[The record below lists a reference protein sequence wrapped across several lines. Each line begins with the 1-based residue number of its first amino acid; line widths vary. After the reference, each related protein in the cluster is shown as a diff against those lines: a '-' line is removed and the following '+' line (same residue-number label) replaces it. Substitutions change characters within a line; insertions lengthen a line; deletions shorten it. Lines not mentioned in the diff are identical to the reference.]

1 MINIFANEAQH
12 KIKEKI
18 RLTKLANKVNH
29 VEEKKIKIHKDKP
42 KDYFKIFE
50 TEEIAKMEQKYQKFI
65 DTFVLHKTNPNI
77 RIENAIEHSMDENQ
91 KYKESIIDDNLNQN
105 NHINAI
111 FDSYSKLSSTPNILV
126 NLINNIKNDNEEI
139 VETKPKEIFFNHY
152 DSVSLEFLNN
162 TKLNEDVLKT
172 LLKKDNGVLNYL
184 FNKDLIINADDLT
197 TFFDNLK
204 NDIEDDYDDDDS
216 DNIINY
222 DKLQKIKL
230 NKNIKKINIVYQYYY
245 KNQQV
250 TGLGDF
256 IRCCY
261 YFLQFCDRYELDLE
275 FHINYHP
282 IKQYLVH
289 YKNKL
294 NLCRRVT
301 ENISFIYEPN
311 AIYYYEDNMISYE
324 YFNIDNKMKKKL
336 NKIINYNG
344 ELFIYAINHPKERKI
359 NETHKEKIRNLL
371 KPTNSLIAEIQNIMN
386 SINLIK
392 NNFIVLQIRVEDDY
406 QMDNTTRI
414 KYMMD
419 TIRMIRSKM
428 SYDIFLISNDN
439 AIKSL
444 IIKEMPNS
452 NIKTFFNKIGH
463 VGDQTTDVEKIKN
476 TLIDFYLMSVAKIIH
491 SITCYQH
498 GSGFSK
504 WCSVT
509 YNIPYVCYL
518 LPSN

>member
-29 VEEKKIKIHKDKP
+29 LEEIQNKNHKDKP

-50 TEEIAKMEQKYQKFI
+50 TEEIAKMEQQYQQFI
-65 DTFVLHKTNPNI
+65 DTFVLHNPNPNI
-77 RIENAIEHSMDENQ
+77 RIENGFDISRENKTYTNSKNNEINNAQNTNNIYFHCYKPVILTFIE
-91 KYKESIIDDNLNQN
+91 KTK
-105 NHINAI
+105 INE
-111 FDSYSKLSSTPNILV
+111 NIL
-126 NLINNIKNDNEEI
+126 D
-139 VETKPKEIFFNHY
+139 
-152 DSVSLEFLNN
+152 
-162 TKLNEDVLKT
+162 KLLDKT
-172 LLKKDNGVLNYL
+172 NPILNYL
-184 FNKDLIINADDLT
+184 FKKDLIINADDLT

-256 IRCCY
+256 IRSCY
-261 YFLQFCDRYELDLE
+261 YFLQFCDKYELDLE

-282 IKQYLVH
+282 IKQFLVH

-359 NETHKEKIRNLL
+359 NEIHKEKIRNLL

-428 SYDIFLISNDN
+428 SDDIFLISNDN
-439 AIKSL
+439 AI
-444 IIKEMPNS
+444 
-452 NIKTFFNKIGH
+452 
-463 VGDQTTDVEKIKN
+463 
-476 TLIDFYLMSVAKIIH
+476 
-491 SITCYQH
+491 
-498 GSGFSK
+498 
-504 WCSVT
+504 
-509 YNIPYVCYL
+509 
-518 LPSN
+518 